1 MNDDVVKNTAKILYG
16 SDDVPLNFER
26 CTEYREFTDSRVQS
40 CWQSEVVGR
49 LQQAIGRARLNRLG
63 NTVVVYSNVL
73 IPGFTGSAVGFV
85 SEDLDVAGD
94 LSSME
99 KVAAVRIAAERA
111 SQELTGEHSITDFQN
126 AFGCSESQARRL
138 WEQAGG
144 GVETPKYDN
153 SDDAL
158 RSHILELQTQGLS
171 LRAIEKIIG
180 FSRRKINRI
189 LQGGA

>member
-1 MNDDVVKNTAKILYG
+1 MEGVDLTQSGLTVWVLGCPDVNDDVVKNTAKILYG

-26 CTEYREFTDSRVQS
+26 CTESREFTDSRVQS

-126 AFGCSESQARRL
+126 AFGCSERVKREGFGNRL
-138 WEQAGG
+138 A
-144 GVETPKYDN
+144 V
-153 SDDAL
+153 AL
-158 RSHILELQTQGLS
+158 IKKSLTITLS
-171 LRAIEKIIG
+171 AVK
-180 FSRRKINRI
+180 F
-189 LQGGA
+189 